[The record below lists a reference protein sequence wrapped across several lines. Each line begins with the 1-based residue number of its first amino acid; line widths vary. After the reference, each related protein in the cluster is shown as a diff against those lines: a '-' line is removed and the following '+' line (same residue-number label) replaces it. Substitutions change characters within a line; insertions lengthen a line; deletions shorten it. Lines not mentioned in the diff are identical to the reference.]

1 MENLAYK
8 ETEVYAVINRN
19 DQVMDI
25 FEDYNEAMQ
34 FAEFYNAMS
43 VERLEKF
50 NGFEGTV
57 KETIMLSE
65 IGEKD
70 MLKQKIYAI
79 FLIILTVAMIPITM
93 DATFALFMIPIMI
106 CMLCSKKYWIID
118 WGGASLF
125 FFVFTERFSFWK
137 FDFSVGWCT
146 QILVLE
152 NVELLLILA
161 TEKILKIIQNK
172 YWHSGKM
179 ELSSNHSK

>member
-8 ETEVYAVINRN
+8 ETEAYAVINRN

-57 KETIMLSE
+57 AETTMVSE

-106 CMLCSKKYWIID
+106 CMLCSKTYWIID
-118 WGGASLF
+118 
-125 FFVFTERFSFWK
+125 
-137 FDFSVGWCT
+137 
-146 QILVLE
+146 
-152 NVELLLILA
+152 
-161 TEKILKIIQNK
+161 
-172 YWHSGKM
+172 
-179 ELSSNHSK
+179 